1 MRPWQRI
8 RQRPCPPIV
17 RGVGRA
23 ALSEGDE
30 RVPTRIFLVPSA
42 SDQDAVDAITEKLEQ
57 VVGVLK
63 VDVTYH
69 NGEVRV
75 RFQKPANE
83 TTLIKA
89 IEMAGYP
96 VTQ

>member
-1 MRPWQRI
+1 M
-8 RQRPCPPIV
+8 
-17 RGVGRA
+17 
-23 ALSEGDE
+23 
-30 RVPTRIFLVPSA
+30 PTRIFLVPSA
-42 SDQDAVDAITEKLEQ
+42 SDQDAVEAITTRLEQ

-63 VDVTYH
+63 ADVTYH

-83 TTLIKA
+83 STLIQA
-89 IEMAGYP
+89 IEAAGYP